1 MTTITALIFHDEA
14 LLDEVAQ
21 AAKAR
26 GMHIIGNG
34 KRIVV
39 SPIVP
44 PGWFKITVKIKTR
57 TESRLEAIP
66 CAA

>member
-1 MTTITALIFHDEA
+1 MITALIFPDEA

-26 GMHIIGNG
+26 GMHIISNG
-34 KRIVV
+34 KKTVV

-44 PGWFKITVKIKTR
+44 PGWTKIAVKVKTACHA
-57 TESRLEAIP
+57 RLEADK